1 MNRLLGVL
9 ALSILMG
16 SLSTARASAAPTA
29 AAAPQAV
36 EPRAGA
42 VPPTAGADAGGA
54 TPPSARPAATD
65 PAKPGG
71 PAGSPGAP
79 ARTAP
84 GADVK
89 PRLDGATHAV
99 RLRDLEAR
107 VDELKEQIRRS
118 HTRLSLLSDT
128 ILSGGVGGARAS
140 IKFQNDMSGAFRLT
154 RALFVL
160 DGAVQYNKQD
170 DTGALSGQKEIPI
183 FNGSIAPGDHTLQ
196 VLLRLRGHGYGVF
209 SYLRGYQFEVKQSHS
224 FSVTEG
230 KEVDLDVIAWEKGGV
245 TTPLEQRPAVRYLER
260 LRDVTAPSAVPAD
273 AEPALPPAPGG
284 KG

>member
-1 MNRLLGVL
+1 MKLSRGAVALCVLL
-9 ALSILMG
+9 
-16 SLSTARASAAPTA
+16 SLLVARDGGASPEPAAPAAEPVNTEPPRQVAPAAEPPPPAAATDAPPAHPAATA
-29 AAAPQAV
+29 AAPPVA
-36 EPRAGA
+36 AGA
-42 VPPTAGADAGGA
+42 LSPP
-54 TPPSARPAATD
+54 
-65 PAKPGG
+65 
-71 PAGSPGAP
+71 
-79 ARTAP
+79 
-84 GADVK
+84 K
-89 PRLDGATHAV
+89 PRLDGATYAV

-128 ILSGGVGGARAS
+128 ILSGGVGGSRAS
-140 IKFQNDMSGAFRLT
+140 IIFQNDMSGAFRLT

-170 DTGALSGQKEIPI
+170 DSGALSGQKQIPI
-183 FNGSIAPGDHTLQ
+183 FKGSISPGDHTLQ

-260 LRDVTAPSAVPAD
+260 LRDVPSPTEASE
-273 AEPALPPAPGG
+273 AEPEAAPARSRS
-284 KG
+284 KAN

>member
-1 MNRLLGVL
+1 MKLSKSVFALFALGASLLAVDG
-9 ALSILMG
+9 
-16 SLSTARASAAPTA
+16 RAASEDTTTPPA
-29 AAAPQAV
+29 AAASDGAGAAEVDAAPAV
-36 EPRAGA
+36 EEPAPRAA
-42 VPPTAGADAGGA
+42 STTSGGA
-54 TPPSARPAATD
+54 
-65 PAKPGG
+65 
-71 PAGSPGAP
+71 
-79 ARTAP
+79 AP
-84 GADVK
+84 GSSSPASADLAKK
-89 PRLDGATHAV
+89 PKLDGGAYAV

-128 ILSGGVGGARAS
+128 ILSGGLGGARAA
-140 IKFQNDMSGAFRLT
+140 IRFQNDMSGAFRLT

-183 FNGSIAPGDHTLQ
+183 FKGSITPGDHTLQ

-230 KEVDLDVIAWEKGGV
+230 KELELDVISWEKGGV

-260 LRDVTAPSAVPAD
+260 LRDVTGPTPARD
-273 AEPALPPAPGG
+273 ENAAGSLSTGG
-284 KG
+284 GR